1 MAGSMEDFDLVVIGF
16 GKAGK
21 TVAMKRAKAGD
32 RVALVERDPMMYG
45 GTCINVGCVP
55 TKTLLTDMARFE
67 LGGDDGSKAFKRAQQ
82 RRNALVRKMNAANL
96 QMAEAAGVQ
105 VILGEGRFV
114 GERAIAVRTEAKER
128 VIEGTVVVIDTG
140 SETIIPPVPGA
151 DLPRVYT

>member
-1 MAGSMEDFDLVVIGF
+1 MAGSTEDFDLVVIGF

-67 LGGDDGSKAFKRAQQ
+67 LGVVTAQ
-82 RRNALVRKMNAANL
+82 RRSRGRSSAAML
-96 QMAEAAGVQ
+96 SS
-105 VILGEGRFV
+105 GR
-114 GERAIAVRTEAKER
+114 
-128 VIEGTVVVIDTG
+128 
-140 SETIIPPVPGA
+140 
-151 DLPRVYT
+151 

>member
-67 LGGDDGSKAFKRAQQ
+67 LGGDDGSKAFKRA
-82 RRNALVRKMNAANL
+82 
-96 QMAEAAGVQ
+96 
-105 VILGEGRFV
+105 V
-114 GERAIAVRTEAKER
+114 GGNQNFRPFKER
-128 VIEGTVVVIDTG
+128 G
-140 SETIIPPVPGA
+140 SHSRKTQGSCGKRRTSQ
-151 DLPRVYT
+151 DRTTSC